1 MNNILSDKKRI
12 VLTTFGS
19 FGDIHPYVA
28 LALEIK
34 SRGHQAVVVTSEG
47 YREKFETLGIEFHSM
62 RPELPDIDDPKVI
75 ELIDK
80 IMDVNRGAEFLFK
93 ELLVPAVRDAYKDLS
108 DAVKGADLLV
118 THPITL
124 AGHVLAQK
132 TNIPWVS
139 TVLAP
144 ASLWSDYDPLVPPNA
159 PWLHSV
165 IKFGGKYTA
174 RGFKKLIEM
183 MTNSWLKGLYEFR
196 KELGL
201 PKGKNPIFDGQY
213 SPQLNLGLFS
223 KVMCERQPDWTPN
236 THITGFPFY
245 DKKDNAS
252 ISTELLKFLDE
263 GDAPI
268 VFTLGSS
275 AVHISGD
282 FFHESIEAAKA
293 LKRRA
298 VLLVGDDKNKPKEA
312 LPAGIAAFD
321 YAPYGELL
329 PRASVIVHQGGVG
342 TTGQGL
348 RSGVPT
354 LIVPFSHDQPDNAA
368 RTVRFGVGRTISRN
382 SYKAD
387 RVVKELKE
395 LLENPSYKTRAK
407 EIGEIVRAEQGAR
420 TAVDLMLNFLEEKR
434 S

>member
-1 MNNILSDKKRI
+1 MNDKPSDSKRI

-28 LALEIK
+28 IALELK
-34 SRGHQAVVVTSEG
+34 ARGHTAVVVTSEI
-47 YREKFETLGIEFHSM
+47 YREKFETLGIEFHST
-62 RPELPDIDDPKVI
+62 RPELPDIDDPRVI
-75 ELIDK
+75 ELIEI

-93 ELLVPAVRDAYKDLS
+93 ELLVPAVRDSYEDLKK
-108 DAVKGADLLV
+108 ATKGADLLV

-124 AGHVLAQK
+124 AGHALAQK
-132 TNIPWVS
+132 TSITWVS

-144 ASLWSDYDPLVPPNA
+144 VSLWSDHDPLVPPNA
-159 PWLHSV
+159 PWLHPI
-165 IKFGGKYTA
+165 IKFGGTLAA
-174 RGFKKLIEM
+174 RVFKKLIEM
-183 MTNSWLKGLYEFR
+183 ATNSWLKDYYQFR

-223 KVMCERQPDWTPN
+223 KVMCKPQPDWTPN

-245 DKKDNAS
+245 DKKDNS
-252 ISTELLKFLDE
+252 NISPELVKFLDA

-275 AVHISGD
+275 AVHIAGE
-282 FFHESIEAAKA
+282 FFKESIEAAKM
-293 LKRRA
+293 LNRRA
-298 VLLVGDDKNKPKEA
+298 VLLVGDDKHIPKD
-312 LPAGIAAFD
+312 LPDTIAAFD
-321 YAPYGELL
+321 YAPYSELL
-329 PRASVIVHQGGVG
+329 PRACVIVHQGGVG

-368 RTVRFGVGRTISRN
+368 RTVRIGVGRTISRG
-382 SYKAD
+382 SYKAG

-395 LLENPSYKTRAK
+395 LLENPTYAERAK
-407 EIGEIVRAEQGAR
+407 VIGEKVRAENGAK
-420 TAVDLMLNFLEEKR
+420 TAVDLMLKLLEEKKK
-434 S
+434 